1 MSAPVREPRVP
12 PGRFGRVAVVM
23 GGWSGEREVSL
34 ASGRAVLAGLR
45 AAGVDAHAF
54 DATLD
59 VAPRLEAELRAFG
72 IERAFL
78 ILHGPGGEDGTI
90 QAALELAGIP
100 YTGSGVLASA
110 LAMDKLRTKAL
121 CAYHGLPT
129 PPWCEVGSVDEA
141 VSAARRLRLP
151 MVVKPALEGS
161 SLGVTIVREPGEI
174 PRAYH
179 EAADHG
185 PVLAEAFMPGE
196 EITATVL
203 DGEVL
208 PLVTI
213 RPAGSFYDYAA
224 KYELDTTEYD
234 CPARLPRAVAERIRR
249 LALRAFDVIGCAG
262 WARVDFMLDAAG
274 EPRFIECNTAPGMT
288 GHSLVPMAAA
298 AAGIDMAT
306 LCSRI
311 LATTLAPDELGAEA
325 SERAA
330 DRAADRVPGEA
341 PDRVPGGTLRDALGS
356 DVA

>member
-1 MSAPVREPRVP
+1 MSGRVP
-12 PGRFGRVAVVM
+12 VAPARFGRVAVIM

-34 ASGRAVLAGLR
+34 ASGRAVLAALR
-45 AAGVDAHAF
+45 AAGVDAHPF

-72 IERAFL
+72 IDRAFL
-78 ILHGPGGEDGTI
+78 ILHGPGGEDGTM

-110 LAMDKLRTKAL
+110 LAMDKLRAKAL

-141 VSAARRLRLP
+141 VAAARRLRLP
-151 MVVKPALEGS
+151 MVLKPALEGS
-161 SLGVTIVREPGEI
+161 SLGVTIVREPAGI
-174 PRAYH
+174 ARAWRL
-179 EAADHG
+179 AADHG

-196 EITATVL
+196 EITAAVL
-203 DGEVL
+203 DGEAL
-208 PLVTI
+208 PLVSI
-213 RPAGSFYDYAA
+213 RAPGGLYDYAA

-234 CPARLPRAVAERIRR
+234 CPAPLPRAVAERVRR
-249 LALRAFDVIGCAG
+249 LALRAFDVLGCTG

-288 GHSLVPMAAA
+288 SHSLVPMAAA

-306 LCSRI
+306 LCARI
-311 LATTLAPDELGAEA
+311 LATTLEPDERTGDASAGATPDA
-325 SERAA
+325 FGGSAA
-330 DRAADRVPGEA
+330 
-341 PDRVPGGTLRDALGS
+341 
-356 DVA
+356 